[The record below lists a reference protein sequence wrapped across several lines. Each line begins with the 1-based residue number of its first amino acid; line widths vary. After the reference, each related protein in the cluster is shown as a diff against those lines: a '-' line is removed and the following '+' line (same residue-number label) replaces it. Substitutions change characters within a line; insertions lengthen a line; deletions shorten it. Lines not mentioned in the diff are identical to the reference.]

1 MMKKY
6 LEYIDNCKAIIDKIS
21 TEGTE
26 NIEKAANLLSDTMI
40 SGKKLYLFG
49 TGHSH
54 MLAEELFYRAGGLVN
69 IQPILVEPLML
80 HISASESTLAERVEG
95 YADKIFKDYGMSKG
109 DTVVIISNSG
119 RNGVIVD
126 MALLCKDEGLNVIAL
141 TNLEHTYAGES
152 RHKSGKR
159 LCEIADIVLDNFGC
173 VGDACVTVDGIDGKI
188 CPTSTVT
195 GALILNSIVAQSVEN
210 CVKSGFYPEH
220 FASSNVD
227 GGDEFN
233 NRLVEKYKKELKHL

>member
-1 MMKKY
+1 MKKY
-6 LEYIDNCKAIIDKIS
+6 IEYIENCKKIIEKIE
-21 TEGTE
+21 TEGAAS
-26 NIEKAANLLSDTMI
+26 IEKAAATVSQTIID
-40 SGKKLYLFG
+40 GKRIYLFG

-95 YADKIFKDYGMSKG
+95 YAEKIFAEYGMSEG

-126 MALLCKDEGLNVIAL
+126 MALLCKEKGLNVIAL
-141 TNLEHTYAGES
+141 TNLEHTYSGAS

-159 LCEIADIVLDNFGC
+159 LCEIADTVLDNFGC
-173 VGDACVTVDGIDGKI
+173 VGDACVNVDGVEGKI

-195 GALILNSIVAQSVEN
+195 GALILNAIVAQAVDN
-210 CVKSGFYPEH
+210 CAKKGFVPEH

-227 GGDEFN
+227 GGDEIN
-233 NRLVEKYKKELKHL
+233 NALVNKYKKELKHL